1 MMNKTKYS
9 GVNYYESTERNIRTR
24 GKTRRERCFYITYK
38 APTSPSDSKKK
49 LFKEKVGWESEA
61 ISAETARD
69 VRGQILAN
77 IRLGEGFQSLREK
90 REIDQTQRDAT
101 RIEKE
106 IEEREN
112 MPFDIL
118 ATKYIEW
125 AKDNKKSWKD
135 DKSRY
140 RYHVK
145 PVIGHIPINNISILI
160 LEKLKKELKG
170 KRVLKG
176 SHKTT
181 LSQTTV
187 KHCLVLVR
195 QIFNRSRQ
203 WGLFSGE
210 NPVRETINADKKFL
224 KVADNK
230 RLRFLTQDE
239 AKNLLQEIQ
248 AISPQTHNIC
258 LLGLH
263 TGMRMGEIFKLLWQD
278 VDLTNELI
286 HIRHSKNNESRQVFL
301 TPPLLKMLKS
311 ILKKGFSKTD
321 LVFKDRKG
329 NKIHQLSDTF
339 NRSVEKLG
347 LNDGVRDAQNKVVP
361 HTLRHTFASW
371 LAQQGE
377 TLLTIKELMGHKDI
391 SMTMRYA
398 HLIPDQKRK
407 AVLKMASNS

>member
-1 MMNKTKYS
+1 MNKTKYS
-9 GVNYYESTERNIRTR
+9 GVNYYESTERSIRIK
-24 GKTRRERCFYITYK
+24 GKTRRERCFYVLYK
-38 APTSPSDSKKK
+38 APTSPTNSKKK
-49 LFKEKVGWESEA
+49 LIKEKVGWESET
-61 ISAETARD
+61 ITAETARD
-69 VRGQILAN
+69 FRGQILAN

-90 REIDQTQRDAT
+90 REIDQAQRDAN

-106 IEEREN
+106 VEEREN

-140 RYHVK
+140 EYHVK
-145 PVIGHIPINNISILI
+145 PVIGHIPINNISILT
-160 LEKLKKELKG
+160 LEKLKKALKG
-170 KRVLKG
+170 KKVLKG

-224 KVADNK
+224 KVEDNK
-230 RLRFLTQDE
+230 RLRFLSQSE
-239 AKNLLQEIQ
+239 AKILLEEIQ
-248 AISPQTHNIC
+248 AISSQTYNIC
-258 LLGLH
+258 LLSLH
-263 TGMRMGEIFKLLWQD
+263 TGMRMGEIFKLLRQD
-278 VDLTNELI
+278 VDLINKLI
-286 HIRHSKNNESRQVFL
+286 HIRAPKNNEARQVFL
-301 TPPLLKMLKS
+301 TPPLVKILKS
-311 ILKKGFSKTD
+311 ICSKELKKTD
-321 LVFKDRKG
+321 FVFKDRNG
-329 NKIHQLSDTF
+329 GKIHQLSDTF